1 MKKDFNKFM
10 SQLQETN
17 QTLDF
22 YSDFNKIRNNVN
34 EIALSLNSLNFLLGK
49 ENLREAVT
57 MLWNR
62 DKKAFD
68 VLDILIATRRKD
80 KKKFIDNDGKPYL
93 ISSLFT
99 SIDGVMKF
107 LQGTGLSEVFMHKDV
122 KDLVDYVFGVET
134 GLDTNARKNR
144 SGDIT
149 ETLLHRILNNNGI
162 VHRMEVYSS
171 EFPEIKAVLG
181 EDEKRFDFVIKTN
194 KRTFLIE
201 LNFYSGGGSKLNE
214 VARAYRE
221 LAPIVNAVKGYEF
234 VWITDGEGWNSAKNK
249 LAEAY
254 NDIPRMYNFT
264 TLPEFLDEI
273 KQDMK

>member
-1 MKKDFNKFM
+1 MEKDFNGFM
-10 SQLQETN
+10 SQLSETN
-17 QTLDF
+17 ATLDF

-34 EIALSLNSLNFLLGK
+34 DIAISLNMLNFLLGK
-49 ENLREAVT
+49 ENLREAVAA
-57 MLWNR
+57 LWER

-80 KKKFIDNDGKPYL
+80 NKKFIDNDGKPYL

-99 SIDGVMKF
+99 SVDGVMKF
-107 LQGTGLSEVFMHKDV
+107 LEETGLAEVFIQKNI

-144 SGDIT
+144 SGHIT
-149 ETLLHRILNNNGI
+149 EKLLHNILENNQI
-162 VHRMEVYSS
+162 EHRQEVYSS
-171 EFPEIKAVLG
+171 EFPDIKAVLG

-221 LAPIVNAVKGYEF
+221 LAPIVNGVDGYEF
-234 VWITDGEGWNSAKNK
+234 VWITDGEGWNSARNK

-254 NDIPRMYNFT
+254 DDIPRMYNLA
-264 TLPEFLDEI
+264 TLPEFLEEV
-273 KQDMK
+273 KKEL

>member
-1 MKKDFNKFM
+1 MEKNFNKFM
-10 SQLQETN
+10 SQLSETN
-17 QTLDF
+17 ATLDF
-22 YSDFNKIRNNVN
+22 YSDFNKIRNNVS

-49 ENLREAVT
+49 ENLKEAVT

-80 KKKFIDNDGKPYL
+80 KKKFINNDGKPYL

-99 SIDGVMKF
+99 SIDGIMKF
-107 LQGTGLSEVFMHKDV
+107 LEETGLSEVFIRNDV
-122 KDLVDYVFGVET
+122 RDLVDYVFGVET

-149 ETLLHRILNNNGI
+149 ETLLHRILNKNGI
-162 VHRMEVYSS
+162 AHRMEVYSS
-171 EFPEIKAVLG
+171 EFSEIKAVLG
-181 EDEKRFDFVIKTN
+181 EDEKRFDFVIKT
-194 KRTFLIE
+194 KKSTFLIE

-221 LAPIVNAVKGYEF
+221 LAPIVNSVKGYEF

-273 KQDMK
+273 KQEMK

>member
-1 MKKDFNKFM
+1 MEKDFNKFM
-10 SQLQETN
+10 SQLSETN
-17 QTLDF
+17 ATLDF
-22 YSDFNKIRNNVN
+22 YSDFNKIRNNVS

-68 VLDILIATRRKD
+68 VLDILIATRRRD

-107 LQGTGLSEVFMHKDV
+107 LEETGLSEVFMRKDV

-162 VHRMEVYSS
+162 AHRMEVYSS

-181 EDEKRFDFVIKTN
+181 EDEKRFDFVIKT
-194 KRTFLIE
+194 KQRTFLIE

-221 LAPIVNAVKGYEF
+221 LAPIVNGVKGYEF
-234 VWITDGEGWNSAKNK
+234 VWITDGEGWNSARNK

-264 TLPEFLDEI
+264 TLPEFLEEI
-273 KQDMK
+273 KQETE

>member
-107 LQGTGLSEVFMHKDV
+107 LQGTGLSEVFMRKDV

-273 KQDMK
+273 KQEMK